1 MVADLPSFAVDVPGL
16 DLANVYLAD
25 AEDQPFRWELRVSER
40 EIAFDPPTAP
50 YGLHVLLARDG
61 EPPVWVSARGL
72 GDGERFSLA
81 EEIVRSKR
89 AQLEARARQLGLPAD
104 GETIE
109 ELIAAGDALEVAYAR
124 SRPVNAAQFMGAD
137 ATKMYR
143 VDPDR
148 FRERFTRLFDRAT
161 VTFYPYSNKSED
173 FEPVEG
179 EFEFPWRDLLVHHLE
194 RAGIGIIGRP
204 LLWLHTIAA
213 QPWMIGRDV
222 DWLHDWL
229 RRRIP
234 VMVGRYEG
242 RIGMWEVVNEL
253 HDWADVVHLDHA
265 QLVEVTRLA
274 CELTVGAERLISGT
288 DAFGVYA
295 SWGIREDG
303 SRVPPGQWTPYTY
316 FRDLVRA
323 GVEFDAIGVQIYAPY
338 RDLLDT
344 VAMLERYESLGK
356 PVVITELGVPSE
368 PVSGGITHAWTP
380 EQQADWAE
388 RMYTVLMPR
397 PGIAGVLWYDF
408 VDVQPFL
415 PGGGLLDADGEPKP
429 VYERIE
435 RLVRTTGHRQ
445 EMRAGAEQ
453 RRLGLDPR
461 QRT

>member
-1 MVADLPSFAVDVPGL
+1 LAVIVAGLPSFAADVPGL
-16 DLANVYLAD
+16 DLTNVYLAD
-25 AEDQPFRWELRVSER
+25 AEDQPFHWELDVSGR
-40 EIAFDPPTAP
+40 EIAFARPPEP
-50 YGLHVLLARDG
+50 YGLYVMLARG
-61 EPPVWVSARGL
+61 EEPPVWVGATGL

-81 EEIVRSKR
+81 EELVRSKR
-89 AQLEARARQLGLPAD
+89 AQLEVRARALGLPAAS
-104 GETIE
+104 GGTIH
-109 ELIAAGDALEVAYAR
+109 ELIAAGDALELAYAR
-124 SRPVNAAQFMGAD
+124 DRPVNGAQYMGAD

-148 FRERFTRLFDRAT
+148 FRERFARLFDRAT

-179 EFEFPWRDLLVHHLE
+179 EYEFAWRDVLVHHLE

-213 QPWMIGRDV
+213 QPWMIGRDF
-222 DWLHDWL
+222 DWLLAWL

-234 VMVGRYEG
+234 AMVGRYRG
-242 RIGMWEVVNEL
+242 RVGMWEVVNEL
-253 HDWADVVHLDHA
+253 HDWADVLHLDHA
-265 QLVEVTRLA
+265 QILEATRLA
-274 CELTVGAERLISGT
+274 CELTVGADRLISGT

-303 SRVPPGQWTPYTY
+303 SRMPAGQWTPYTY

-323 GVEFDAIGVQIYAPY
+323 GVDFDAIGVQIYAPY

-368 PVSGGITHAWTP
+368 PDSMHAWTR
-380 EQQADWAE
+380 EQQAEWAE
-388 RMYTVLMPR
+388 RMYTILMPR

-415 PGGGLLDADGEPKP
+415 PGGGLLDADGNPKP

-435 RLVRTTGHRQ
+435 RLLRTSTA
-445 EMRAGAEQ
+445 AG
-453 RRLGLDPR
+453 
-461 QRT
+461 